1 MKYLVMETHP
11 AYAVVLD
18 ERGRFL
24 RAANLHYEVGETV
37 DEVVELQLPPARRFR
52 GWWLV
57 GLAVVL
63 LGLGVLFFG
72 YIRPHWMVY
81 GTVRLQINPEIQL
94 SVSREDDVVKLE
106 GLNQDGEALI
116 EGYDFRGEECDDV
129 VEDLVKRALRM
140 GYLEAGGTVSL
151 SASGGNSHWRE
162 EMEKDLRETI
172 LDETKGAIQVSVG
185 EVGVDQSATAP
196 VYRDDDWD
204 DHYDDWDD

>member
-37 DEVVELQLPPARRFR
+37 DQVVELQLPPARRVR
-52 GWWLV
+52 AWWLV
-57 GLAVVL
+57 GLVVVL

-72 YIRPHWMVY
+72 FIRPQWMVY
-81 GTVRLQINPEIQL
+81 GTVRLQINPDVQL
-94 SVSREDDVVKLE
+94 SVNREDDVVKLE

-140 GYLEAGGTVSL
+140 GYLETGGTVSL
-151 SASGGNSHWRE
+151 SASGGSSHWRD

-172 LDETKGAIQVSVG
+172 LDEFKGSVQVSAG
-185 EVGVDQSATAP
+185 DAGTDQTADAQTS
-196 VYRDDDWD
+196 RKGDWD
-204 DHYDDWDD
+204 DDHDDRDD

>member
-37 DEVVELQLPPARRFR
+37 DQVVELQLPPARRFR
-52 GWWLV
+52 AWWLV
-57 GLAVVL
+57 GLVVVL

-72 YIRPHWMVY
+72 FIRPQWMVY
-81 GTVRLQINPEIQL
+81 GTVRLQINPDVQL
-94 SVSREDDVVKLE
+94 SVNREDDVVKLE

-140 GYLEAGGTVSL
+140 GYLETGGTVSL
-151 SASGGNSHWRE
+151 SASGGSSHWRD

-172 LDETKGAIQVSVG
+172 LDEFKGSVQVSAG
-185 EVGVDQSATAP
+185 DAGTEQTADAQTS
-196 VYRDDDWD
+196 RKGDWD
-204 DHYDDWDD
+204 DDHDDRDD

>member
-37 DEVVELQLPPARRFR
+37 DQVVELQLPPARRFR
-52 GWWLV
+52 AWWLL
-57 GLAVVL
+57 GLVVVL

-72 YIRPHWMVY
+72 FIRPQWMVY
-81 GTVRLQINPEIQL
+81 GTVRLQINPDVQL
-94 SVSREDDVVKLE
+94 SVNREDDVVKLE

-140 GYLEAGGTVSL
+140 GYLETGGTVSL
-151 SASGGNSHWRE
+151 SASGGSSHWRD

-172 LDETKGAIQVSVG
+172 LDEFKGSVQVSAG
-185 EVGVDQSATAP
+185 DAGTEQTADAQTSRKGGWDDDHDD
-196 VYRDDDWD
+196 RDD
-204 DHYDDWDD
+204 

>member
-24 RAANLHYEVGETV
+24 RAANLHYEGGETV
-37 DEVVELQLPPARRFR
+37 DRVVELQLPPARRFR
-52 GWWLV
+52 AWWLV
-57 GLAVVL
+57 GLVVVL

-72 YIRPHWMVY
+72 FIRPQWMVY
-81 GTVRLQINPEIQL
+81 GTVRLQINPDVQL
-94 SVSREDDVVKLE
+94 SVNREDDVVKLE

-140 GYLEAGGTVSL
+140 GYLETGGTVSL
-151 SASGGNSHWRE
+151 SASGGSSHWRD

-172 LDETKGAIQVSVG
+172 LDEFKGSVQVSAG
-185 EVGVDQSATAP
+185 DATDQTADAQTS
-196 VYRDDDWD
+196 RKGDWD
-204 DHYDDWDD
+204 DDHDDRDD

>member
-37 DEVVELQLPPARRFR
+37 DQVVELQLPPARRFR
-52 GWWLV
+52 AWWLV
-57 GLAVVL
+57 GLVVVL

-72 YIRPHWMVY
+72 FIRLQWMVY
-81 GTVRLQINPEIQL
+81 GTVRLQINPDVQL
-94 SVSREDDVVKLE
+94 SVNREDDVVKLE

-140 GYLEAGGTVSL
+140 GYLETGGTVSL
-151 SASGGNSHWRE
+151 SASGGSSHWRD

-172 LDETKGAIQVSVG
+172 LDEFKGSVQVSAG
-185 EVGVDQSATAP
+185 DAGTDQTADAQTS
-196 VYRDDDWD
+196 RKGDWD
-204 DHYDDWDD
+204 DDHDDRDD

>member
-37 DEVVELQLPPARRFR
+37 DQVVELQLPPARRFR
-52 GWWLV
+52 AWWLV
-57 GLAVVL
+57 GLVVVL

-72 YIRPHWMVY
+72 FIRPQWMVY
-81 GTVRLQINPEIQL
+81 GTVRLQINPDVQL
-94 SVSREDDVVKLE
+94 SVNREDDVVKLE

-140 GYLEAGGTVSL
+140 GYLETGGTVSL
-151 SASGGNSHWRE
+151 SASGGSSHWRD

-172 LDETKGAIQVSVG
+172 LDEFKGSVQVSAG
-185 EVGVDQSATAP
+185 DAGTDQTADAQTS
-196 VYRDDDWD
+196 RKGDWD
-204 DHYDDWDD
+204 DDHDDRDD

>member
-37 DEVVELQLPPARRFR
+37 DQVVELQLPPARRFR
-52 GWWLV
+52 AWWLV
-57 GLAVVL
+57 GLVVVL

-72 YIRPHWMVY
+72 FIRPQWMVY
-81 GTVRLQINPEIQL
+81 GTVRLQINPDVQL
-94 SVSREDDVVKLE
+94 SVNREDDVVKLE

-140 GYLEAGGTVSL
+140 GYLETGGTVSL
-151 SASGGNSHWRE
+151 SASGGSSHWRD

-172 LDETKGAIQVSVG
+172 LDEFKGSVQVSAG
-185 EVGVDQSATAP
+185 DAGTDQTAD
-196 VYRDDDWD
+196 VQTSRKGDWD
-204 DHYDDWDD
+204 DDHDDRDD

>member
-37 DEVVELQLPPARRFR
+37 NQVVELQLPPARRFR
-52 GWWLV
+52 AWWLV
-57 GLAVVL
+57 GLVVVL

-72 YIRPHWMVY
+72 FIRPQWMVY
-81 GTVRLQINPEIQL
+81 GTVRLQINPDVQL
-94 SVSREDDVVKLE
+94 SVNREDDVVKLE

-140 GYLEAGGTVSL
+140 GYLETGGTVSL
-151 SASGGNSHWRE
+151 SASGGSSHWRD

-172 LDETKGAIQVSVG
+172 LDEFKGSVQVSAG
-185 EVGVDQSATAP
+185 DAGTDQTADAQTS
-196 VYRDDDWD
+196 RKGDWD
-204 DHYDDWDD
+204 DDHDDRDD

>member
-37 DEVVELQLPPARRFR
+37 NQVVELQLPPARRFR
-52 GWWLV
+52 AWWLV
-57 GLAVVL
+57 GLVAVL

-72 YIRPHWMVY
+72 FIRPQWMVY
-81 GTVRLQINPEIQL
+81 GTVRLQINPDVQL
-94 SVSREDDVVKLE
+94 SVNREDDVVKLE

-140 GYLEAGGTVSL
+140 GYLETGGTVSL
-151 SASGGNSHWRE
+151 SASGGSSHWRD

-172 LDETKGAIQVSVG
+172 LDEFKGSVQVSAG
-185 EVGVDQSATAP
+185 DAGTDQTADAQTS
-196 VYRDDDWD
+196 RKGDWD
-204 DHYDDWDD
+204 DDHDDRDD

>member
-37 DEVVELQLPPARRFR
+37 DQVVELQLPPARRFR
-52 GWWLV
+52 AWWLV
-57 GLAVVL
+57 GLVAVL

-72 YIRPHWMVY
+72 FIRPQWMVY
-81 GTVRLQINPEIQL
+81 GTVRLQINPDVQL
-94 SVSREDDVVKLE
+94 SVNREDDVVKLE

-140 GYLEAGGTVSL
+140 GYLETGGTVSL
-151 SASGGNSHWRE
+151 SASGGSSHWRD

-172 LDETKGAIQVSVG
+172 LDEFKGSVQVSAG
-185 EVGVDQSATAP
+185 DAGTDQTADAQTS
-196 VYRDDDWD
+196 RKGDWD
-204 DHYDDWDD
+204 DDHDDRDD

>member
-37 DEVVELQLPPARRFR
+37 DQVVELQLPPARRFR
-52 GWWLV
+52 AWWLV
-57 GLAVVL
+57 GLVVVL

-72 YIRPHWMVY
+72 FIRPQWMVY
-81 GTVRLQINPEIQL
+81 GTVRLQINPDVQL
-94 SVSREDDVVKLE
+94 SVNREDDVVKLE

-116 EGYDFRGEECDDV
+116 EGYDFWGEECDDV

-140 GYLEAGGTVSL
+140 GYLETGGTVSL
-151 SASGGNSHWRE
+151 SASGGSSHWRD

-172 LDETKGAIQVSVG
+172 LDEFKGSVQVSAG
-185 EVGVDQSATAP
+185 DAGTDQTADAQTS
-196 VYRDDDWD
+196 RKGDWD
-204 DHYDDWDD
+204 DDHDDRDD

>member
-37 DEVVELQLPPARRFR
+37 DQVVELQLPPARRFR
-52 GWWLV
+52 AWWLV
-57 GLAVVL
+57 GFVVVL

-72 YIRPHWMVY
+72 YIRPQWMVY
-81 GTVRLQINPEIQL
+81 GTVRLQINPDVQL
-94 SVSREDDVVKLE
+94 SVNREDDVVKLE

-140 GYLEAGGTVSL
+140 GYLETGGTVSL
-151 SASGGNSHWRE
+151 SASGGSSHWRD

-172 LDETKGAIQVSVG
+172 LDEFKGSVQVSAG
-185 EVGVDQSATAP
+185 DAGTDQTADAQTS
-196 VYRDDDWD
+196 RKGDWDDDHDDWD
-204 DHYDDWDD
+204 D

>member
-37 DEVVELQLPPARRFR
+37 DQVVELQLPPARRFR
-52 GWWLV
+52 AWWLV
-57 GLAVVL
+57 GLVVVL
-63 LGLGVLFFG
+63 LGLGVLSFG
-72 YIRPHWMVY
+72 FIRPQWMVY
-81 GTVRLQINPEIQL
+81 GTVRLQINPDVQL
-94 SVSREDDVVKLE
+94 SVNREDDVVKLE

-140 GYLEAGGTVSL
+140 GYLETGGTVSL
-151 SASGGNSHWRE
+151 SASGGSSHWRD

-172 LDETKGAIQVSVG
+172 LDEFKGSLQVSAG
-185 EVGVDQSATAP
+185 DAGTDQTADAQTS
-196 VYRDDDWD
+196 RKGDWD
-204 DHYDDWDD
+204 DDHDDRDD

>member
-37 DEVVELQLPPARRFR
+37 DQVVELQLPPARRFR
-52 GWWLV
+52 AWWLV
-57 GLAVVL
+57 GLVAVL

-72 YIRPHWMVY
+72 FIRPQWMVY
-81 GTVRLQINPEIQL
+81 GTVRLQINPDVQL
-94 SVSREDDVVKLE
+94 SVNREDDVVKLE

-140 GYLEAGGTVSL
+140 GYLETGGTVSL
-151 SASGGNSHWRE
+151 SASGGSSHWRD

-172 LDETKGAIQVSVG
+172 LDEFKGSVQVSAG
-185 EVGVDQSATAP
+185 DATDQTADAQTS
-196 VYRDDDWD
+196 RKGDWD
-204 DHYDDWDD
+204 DDHDDRDD

>member
-37 DEVVELQLPPARRFR
+37 DQVVELQLPPARRFR
-52 GWWLV
+52 AWWLV
-57 GLAVVL
+57 GLVVVL

-72 YIRPHWMVY
+72 FIRPQWMVY
-81 GTVRLQINPEIQL
+81 GTVRLQINPDVQL
-94 SVSREDDVVKLE
+94 SVNREDDVVKLE

-140 GYLEAGGTVSL
+140 GYLETGGTVSL
-151 SASGGNSHWRE
+151 SASGGSSHWRD

-172 LDETKGAIQVSVG
+172 LDEFKGSVQVSAG
-185 EVGVDQSATAP
+185 DAGTDQTADAQTS
-196 VYRDDDWD
+196 RKGDWDDDHDDWD
-204 DHYDDWDD
+204 D

>member
-24 RAANLHYEVGETV
+24 RAANLHYEVGATV
-37 DEVVELQLPPARRFR
+37 DQVVELQLPPARRFR
-52 GWWLV
+52 AWWLV
-57 GLAVVL
+57 GLVVVL

-72 YIRPHWMVY
+72 FIRPQWMVY
-81 GTVRLQINPEIQL
+81 GTVRLQINPDVQL
-94 SVSREDDVVKLE
+94 SVNREDDVVKLE

-140 GYLEAGGTVSL
+140 GYLETGGTVSL
-151 SASGGNSHWRE
+151 SASGGSSHWRD

-172 LDETKGAIQVSVG
+172 LDEFKGSVQVSAG
-185 EVGVDQSATAP
+185 DAGTDQTADAQTS
-196 VYRDDDWD
+196 RKGDWD
-204 DHYDDWDD
+204 DDHDDRDD

>member
-37 DEVVELQLPPARRFR
+37 DQVVELQLPPARRFR
-52 GWWLV
+52 AWWLV
-57 GLAVVL
+57 GLVVVL

-72 YIRPHWMVY
+72 FIRPQWMVY
-81 GTVRLQINPEIQL
+81 GTVRLQINPDVQL
-94 SVSREDDVVKLE
+94 SVNREDDVVKLE

-140 GYLEAGGTVSL
+140 GYLETGGTVSL
-151 SASGGNSHWRE
+151 SASGGSSHWRD

-172 LDETKGAIQVSVG
+172 LDEFKGSLQVSAG
-185 EVGVDQSATAP
+185 DAGTDQTADAQTS
-196 VYRDDDWD
+196 RKGDWD
-204 DHYDDWDD
+204 DDHDDRDD

>member
-37 DEVVELQLPPARRFR
+37 DQVVELQLPPARRFR
-52 GWWLV
+52 AWWLV
-57 GLAVVL
+57 GLVVVL

-72 YIRPHWMVY
+72 FIRPQWMVY
-81 GTVRLQINPEIQL
+81 GTVRLQINPDVQL
-94 SVSREDDVVKLE
+94 SVNREDDVVKLE

-140 GYLEAGGTVSL
+140 GYLETGGTVSL
-151 SASGGNSHWRE
+151 SASGGSSRWRD

-172 LDETKGAIQVSVG
+172 LDEFKGSVQVSAG
-185 EVGVDQSATAP
+185 DATDQTADAQTS
-196 VYRDDDWD
+196 RKGDWD
-204 DHYDDWDD
+204 DDHDDRDD

>member
-37 DEVVELQLPPARRFR
+37 DQVVELQLPPARRFR
-52 GWWLV
+52 AWWLV
-57 GLAVVL
+57 GLVVVL

-72 YIRPHWMVY
+72 FIRPQWMVY
-81 GTVRLQINPEIQL
+81 GTVRLQINPDVQL
-94 SVSREDDVVKLE
+94 SVNREDDVVKLE

-140 GYLEAGGTVSL
+140 GYLETGGTVSL
-151 SASGGNSHWRE
+151 SASGGSSHWRD

-172 LDETKGAIQVSVG
+172 LDEFKGSVQVSAG
-185 EVGVDQSATAP
+185 DAGTDQTADAQTS
-196 VYRDDDWD
+196 RKGDWD
-204 DHYDDWDD
+204 DDHDD

>member
-37 DEVVELQLPPARRFR
+37 DQVVELQLPPARRFR
-52 GWWLV
+52 AWWLV
-57 GLAVVL
+57 GLVVVL

-72 YIRPHWMVY
+72 YIRPQWMVY
-81 GTVRLQINPEIQL
+81 GTVRLQINPDVQL
-94 SVSREDDVVKLE
+94 SVNREDDVVKLE

-140 GYLEAGGTVSL
+140 GYLETGGTVSL
-151 SASGGNSHWRE
+151 SASGGSSHWRD

-172 LDETKGAIQVSVG
+172 LDEFKGSVQVSAG
-185 EVGVDQSATAP
+185 DAGTDQTADAQTS
-196 VYRDDDWD
+196 RKGDWD
-204 DHYDDWDD
+204 DDHDDRDD

>member
-18 ERGRFL
+18 EKGRFL

-37 DEVVELQLPPARRFR
+37 DQVVELQLPPARRFR
-52 GWWLV
+52 AWWLV
-57 GLAVVL
+57 GLVVVL

-72 YIRPHWMVY
+72 FIRPQWMVY
-81 GTVRLQINPEIQL
+81 GTVRLQINPDVQL
-94 SVSREDDVVKLE
+94 SVNREDDVVKLE

-140 GYLEAGGTVSL
+140 GYLETGGTVSL
-151 SASGGNSHWRE
+151 SASGGSSHWRD

-172 LDETKGAIQVSVG
+172 LDEFKGSVQVSAG
-185 EVGVDQSATAP
+185 DAGTDQTADAQTS
-196 VYRDDDWD
+196 RKGDWD
-204 DHYDDWDD
+204 DDHDDRDD

>member
-37 DEVVELQLPPARRFR
+37 DRVVELQLPPARRFR
-52 GWWLV
+52 AWWLV
-57 GLAVVL
+57 GLVVVL

-72 YIRPHWMVY
+72 FIRPQWMVY
-81 GTVRLQINPEIQL
+81 GTVRLQINPDVQL
-94 SVSREDDVVKLE
+94 SVNREDDVVKLE

-140 GYLEAGGTVSL
+140 GYLETGGTVSL
-151 SASGGNSHWRE
+151 SASGGSSHWRD

-172 LDETKGAIQVSVG
+172 LDEFKGSVQVSAG
-185 EVGVDQSATAP
+185 DATDQTADAQTS
-196 VYRDDDWD
+196 RKGDWD
-204 DHYDDWDD
+204 DDHDDRDD

>member
-37 DEVVELQLPPARRFR
+37 DQVVELQLPPARQFR
-52 GWWLV
+52 AWWLV
-57 GLAVVL
+57 GLVVVL

-72 YIRPHWMVY
+72 FIRPQWMVY
-81 GTVRLQINPEIQL
+81 GTVRLQINPDVQL
-94 SVSREDDVVKLE
+94 SVNREDDVVKLE

-140 GYLEAGGTVSL
+140 GYLETGGTVSL
-151 SASGGNSHWRE
+151 SASGGSSHWRD

-172 LDETKGAIQVSVG
+172 LDEFKGSVQVSAG
-185 EVGVDQSATAP
+185 DATDQTADAQTS
-196 VYRDDDWD
+196 RKGDWD
-204 DHYDDWDD
+204 DDHDDRDD

>member
-37 DEVVELQLPPARRFR
+37 DQVVELQLPPARRFR
-52 GWWLV
+52 AWWLV
-57 GLAVVL
+57 GLVVVL

-72 YIRPHWMVY
+72 FIRPQWMVY
-81 GTVRLQINPEIQL
+81 GTVRLQINPDVQL
-94 SVSREDDVVKLE
+94 SVNREDDVVKLE

-116 EGYDFRGEECDDV
+116 EGYDFR
-129 VEDLVKRALRM
+129 
-140 GYLEAGGTVSL
+140 
-151 SASGGNSHWRE
+151 WRD

-172 LDETKGAIQVSVG
+172 LDEFKGSVQVSAG
-185 EVGVDQSATAP
+185 DATDQTADAQTS
-196 VYRDDDWD
+196 RKGDWD
-204 DHYDDWDD
+204 DDHDDRDD

>member
-37 DEVVELQLPPARRFR
+37 DQVVELQLPPARRFWA
-52 GWWLV
+52 WWLV
-57 GLAVVL
+57 GLVVVL

-72 YIRPHWMVY
+72 FIRPQWMVY
-81 GTVRLQINPEIQL
+81 GTVRLQINPDVQL
-94 SVSREDDVVKLE
+94 SVNREDDVVKLE

-140 GYLEAGGTVSL
+140 GYLETGGTVSL
-151 SASGGNSHWRE
+151 SASGGSSHWRD

-172 LDETKGAIQVSVG
+172 LDEFKGSVQVSAG
-185 EVGVDQSATAP
+185 DAGTDQTADAQTS
-196 VYRDDDWD
+196 RKGDWD
-204 DHYDDWDD
+204 DDHDDRDD